1 MSDTIHQRPAPG
13 GPLLVPAASFPRY
26 TAAELALD
34 RVLHAFA
41 VLLAAG
47 GIAWLLMAT
56 IPTGGARQLIG
67 LTLYGAGLVGMFVA
81 SAAYNSCGPCGTK
94 ELLRR
99 VDHAMIFVMI
109 AGTCTPFA
117 LSASPESIGLL
128 TCTLVWIV
136 ATTGAVL
143 KLAFPRRF
151 ERLLLALYLATGW
164 TMLGMVRAYADNLSN
179 AVPVLLFGGGVAYS
193 CGAYV
198 QAQGRLPFHNV
209 AWHGLV
215 LLGAGLHWA
224 AVANQ
229 VVNWRGP

>member
-1 MSDTIHQRPAPG
+1 MTQAT
-13 GPLLVPAASFPRY
+13 SFPHH
-26 TAAELALD
+26 TAVELALD
-34 RVLHAFA
+34 RILHALA

-47 GIAWLLMAT
+47 GVAWLVVTTL
-56 IPTGGARQLIG
+56 PTGGVRQITA
-67 LTLYGAGLVGMFVA
+67 LTIYGAGLIGMFIA
-81 SAAYNSCGPCGTK
+81 SAAYNSCSPCRRK
-94 ELLRR
+94 ELLRC

-117 LSASPESIGLL
+117 LSAFPASIGLL
-128 TCTLVWIV
+128 ICTLVWIV
-136 ATTGAVL
+136 AATGAAL

-164 TMLGMVRAYADNLSN
+164 TIFGMSRVFADNLSN
-179 AVPVLLFGGGVAYS
+179 VALFLLFGGGLAYS

>member
-1 MSDTIHQRPAPG
+1 MT
-13 GPLLVPAASFPRY
+13 PAASFPHH
-26 TAAELALD
+26 TAVELAFD
-34 RVLHAFA
+34 RILHALA

-47 GIAWLLMAT
+47 GVAWLVVAT
-56 IPTGGARQLIG
+56 LPTGGVRQITGLTIYGVGLIG
-67 LTLYGAGLVGMFVA
+67 MFIA
-81 SAAYNSCGPCGTK
+81 SAAYNSCRPCRTK
-94 ELLRR
+94 ELLRC

-117 LSASPESIGLL
+117 LSAFPASIGLL
-128 TCTLVWIV
+128 ICTLVWIV
-136 ATTGAVL
+136 AATGAAL

-151 ERLLLALYLATGW
+151 ERLLLALYLVTGW
-164 TMLGMVRAYADNLSN
+164 TIFGMSRAFADNLSN
-179 AVPVLLFGGGVAYS
+179 VALFLLFGGGLAYS

-229 VVNWRGP
+229 VVNWRGL

>member
-1 MSDTIHQRPAPG
+1 MTQ
-13 GPLLVPAASFPRY
+13 AANFPRY

-34 RVLHAFA
+34 RMLHVFA
-41 VLLAAG
+41 GLIAVG
-47 GIAWLLMAT
+47 GVAWLFVVAL
-56 IPTGGARQLIG
+56 PTGGARQLIG
-67 LTLYGAGLVGMFVA
+67 LTLYGAGLIGMFVA
-81 SAAYNSCGPCGTK
+81 SAAYNSFSPCRTK

-117 LSASPESIGLL
+117 LTAFPASIGLL
-128 TCTLVWIV
+128 ICILVWIV
-136 ATTGAVL
+136 AVTGAVL
-143 KLAFPRRF
+143 NLAFPRQF
-151 ERLLLALYLATGW
+151 ERLLLALYLVTGW
-164 TMLGMVRAYADNLSN
+164 TMFGMSRAYADNLSN
-179 AVPVLLFGGGVAYS
+179 VALFLLFGGGLVYS

-198 QAQGRLPFHNV
+198 QAQGRLLFHNV

-229 VVNWRGP
+229 VVNWHGS

>member
-1 MSDTIHQRPAPG
+1 MTQ
-13 GPLLVPAASFPRY
+13 AAGFPRY
-26 TAAELALD
+26 TVAELALD
-34 RVLHAFA
+34 RMLHAFA

-56 IPTGGARQLIG
+56 LPTGGARQLIG
-67 LTLYGAGLVGMFVA
+67 LTVYGAALIGMFA
-81 SAAYNSCGPCGTK
+81 TSAAYNSCCQCRTK

-99 VDHAMIFVMI
+99 IDHAMIFVMI

-117 LSASPESIGLL
+117 LSAFPAGIGLL
-128 TCTLVWIV
+128 VCALVWFI
-136 ATTGAVL
+136 AGIGAVL

-151 ERLLLALYLATGW
+151 ERLLLALYLVMGW
-164 TMLGMVRAYADNLSN
+164 TVFGMSKAYADNLSN
-179 AVPVLLFGGGVAYS
+179 VALFLLLGGGLSYS

-215 LLGAGLHWA
+215 VLGAALHGA

-229 VVNWRGP
+229 TVNWHGP